1 MIMIYVGE
9 SVAKIEIYTTTY
21 CPFCDRAK
29 ALLKRKGASYQEI
42 DVTTDTDL
50 RIAMMERA
58 GGRKSVPEIFVDG
71 ELVGG
76 FEELKA
82 LDDAGKLDP
91 MLGSATA

>member
-1 MIMIYVGE
+1 MIFRGE

-42 DVTTDTDL
+42 DVTADTDL

-58 GGRKSVPEIFVDG
+58 GGRKSVPEIFIDG

-76 FEELKA
+76 FEQLKA

>member
-1 MIMIYVGE
+1 MIMIVTGE

-58 GGRKSVPEIFVDG
+58 GGRKSVPEIFIDG

-76 FEELKA
+76 FEELKT
-82 LDDAGKLDP
+82 LDDAGRLDP

>member
-1 MIMIYVGE
+1 MIMIFRGE

-42 DVTTDTDL
+42 DVTADTDL

-58 GGRKSVPEIFVDG
+58 GGRKSVPEIFIDG

-76 FEELKA
+76 FEQLKA